1 MPKLLTLQVARGT
14 AANLVVLAHLF
25 AVEGKYTH
33 GGVLPSFTYYGVAGV
48 DLFFVLS
55 GFIMVAVAG
64 RGVGPWEFLWRRA
77 ARVYPTYWL
86 VTLVVLAV
94 TMVAPEMANSSIN
107 EPISIW
113 RSFLLVPARTPPL
126 LAVGWTLVH
135 EIYFYLVFAILLAL
149 RIPVRFGLIA
159 WGLVLLTVT
168 MTMPNATAASPVL
181 SLVTNPLTA
190 EFMMGSIVGLLWVR
204 RRTPGA
210 VSVGVIGVAAFAF
223 SLVYLAPALS
233 LSTSAHLDTW
243 RVLIFGIPS
252 ALVLYALAAAEH
264 RTEPPLPQKWFVA
277 IGEWS
282 YAAYLVHVLVISA
295 IGRVLVLFVPAG
307 SIGASLVLVWVGI
320 VMANVAGAVI
330 HILFERPTLN
340 WLHQL
345 GSSVRLPEVRA
356 GRQARDDGK
365 RVSASPMRAGKR
377 AKVESATLGALH
389 R

>member
-94 TMVAPEMANSSIN
+94 TVVAPEMANSSIN

-168 MTMPNATAASPVL
+168 MTMPNETAASPVL
-181 SLVTNPLTA
+181 SLMTNPLTA
-190 EFMMGSIVGLLWVR
+190 EFMMGSIVGLLWAR

-210 VSVGVIGVAAFAF
+210 VIVGVIGVAAFAF

-277 IGEWS
+277 IGDWS
-282 YAAYLVHVLVISA
+282 YATYLVHVLVISA

-307 SIGASLVLVWVGI
+307 GIGASLVLVSVGI
-320 VMANVAGAVI
+320 VIANVAGAVI

-345 GSSVRLPEVRA
+345 GSSARLPQVRA
-356 GRQARDDGK
+356 GGQARDHGK

-377 AKVESATLGALH
+377 SKVESRTLGALQ